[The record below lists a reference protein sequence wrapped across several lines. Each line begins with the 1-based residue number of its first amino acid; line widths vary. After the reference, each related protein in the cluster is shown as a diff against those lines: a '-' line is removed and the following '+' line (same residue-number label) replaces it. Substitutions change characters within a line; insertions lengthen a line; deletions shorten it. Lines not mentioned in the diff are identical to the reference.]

1 MVMSKRSSEAF
12 GLAADSNTTCVGT
25 DEETF
30 QNCGISLHGNK
41 TYWDSVRAN
50 GIKFVEATHDREIVK
65 NTWQNVVE
73 LARKK
78 FQELKNDE

>member
-1 MVMSKRSSEAF
+1 MVVSI
-12 GLAADSNTTCVGT
+12 LTICVGI
-25 DEETF
+25 DEETCK
-30 QNCGISLHGNK
+30 NCGICLHGNK

-50 GIKFVEATHDREIVK
+50 GIKFVEATNDREIVK